1 MIRGGNKPQTLEGYQ
16 NYHRVKGKS
25 LKSGCRFYVKE
36 GRNFKPRKDLEIRW
50 RNGLVVKVLDCQSRG
65 PVFMVG
71 SMVDPEVDKMSTRNF
86 WELSGKK

>member
-36 GRNFKPRKDLEIRW
+36 GRNFKPRK
-50 RNGLVVKVLDCQSRG
+50 VVKGLDCQSRG